1 VRRLEVLTIKERG
14 IRELYKRLKH
24 NEVYSYRDIKSILMA
39 AGASSQYANLI
50 IEELQWHGVL
60 ERVRR
65 GYYRIDRYELAK
77 VYRLK

>member
-14 IRELYKRLKH
+14 IRELYKKLKH
-24 NEVYSYRDIKSILMA
+24 NEIYDYRTIKGILMA

-50 IEELQWHGVL
+50 IEELQWYGVL

-65 GYYRIDRYELAK
+65 GYYRIDRHELAR

>member
-1 VRRLEVLTIKERG
+1 MEVLTIKERG
-14 IRELYKRLKH
+14 IRELYKKLKH
-24 NEVYSYRDIKSILMA
+24 NETYNYRTIKGILMA

-50 IEELQWHGVL
+50 IEELQWYGVL

-65 GYYRIDRYELAK
+65 GYYRIDRHELAR